1 MDTVQEAMQPRNT
14 VSPVIPD
21 ACYDTCNNA
30 YLEAQS
36 RGKIPALCDR
46 NSAFSNYYGGCNQC
60 MDKNA
65 TQIQDSTRQDLDSL
79 FSPYI
84 DYCEPFQSSW
94 LTWYVTVES
103 VTAVQ
108 LLTADASTSQFTVL
122 YETSTITSTL
132 PAYSIHFSAQSLI
145 STYIPPAVFS
155 ELAASVASAASM
167 ASVTGDATSLV
178 YSVLEDTSRPPWFS
192 SAVPSTYAAQMST
205 LEASLNE
212 LLVTSGST
220 ASTSAATSTQ
230 RTTPT
235 GSGSKA
241 WIAGAVVGSV
251 AGAALILLGIFLFL
265 RHKRRA
271 TTVGKKSDSQGD
283 DSTYMTGWKPEL
295 HSDPAPQ
302 PPRVYEM
309 DASQNISEMEVHEI
323 PQELHVEQ
331 VRKTSE
337 KPT

>member
-1 MDTVQEAMQPRNT
+1 MDKVQEAVQPRDT
-14 VSPVIPD
+14 VSPVIPNI
-21 ACYDTCNNA
+21 CYDSCNNA
-30 YLEAQS
+30 YIEAQS
-36 RGKIPALCDR
+36 RGEAPSLCDQD
-46 NSAFSNYYGGCNQC
+46 SAFTNYYEGCIAC
-60 MDKNA
+60 MDQNA
-65 TQIQDSTRQDLDSL
+65 TQIQDSTRQALDSF
-79 FSPYI
+79 FSEYI
-84 DYCEPFQSSW
+84 DYCEAFQSSW
-94 LTWYVTVES
+94 LTWYTTVES
-103 VTAVQ
+103 KTIFMLPA
-108 LLTADASTSQFTVL
+108 TGSSTSQFTVW
-122 YETSTITSTL
+122 YESSTITSTL
-132 PAYSIHFSAQSLI
+132 PAYFIHFSAQSLI

-220 ASTSAATSTQ
+220 PSTSAATSTQ

-251 AGAALILLGIFLFL
+251 AGAALILLGFFLFL

-271 TTVGKKSDSQGD
+271 MTADKKPGLQGD
-283 DSTYMTGWKPEL
+283 DKTYMTGWKPEL
-295 HSDPAPQ
+295 HSDPVPQ

-323 PQELHVEQ
+323 PQELHVDQ
-331 VRKTSE
+331 VRKTPE